1 VPILTLIAGPNGA
14 GKSTLSR
21 WLDFEG
27 RDRLLDPDAVARE
40 LDPDN
45 PQSVAVAAGREVA
58 KRIRGCFSAGIS
70 FAVETTLSGRTRLRL
85 IREAQRRGYRV
96 HLAFIGL
103 DTAERCV
110 ARIQTRAMVG
120 GHFIPASDVRRRY
133 RRSMAHLHAALALA
147 DLAKVYDN
155 SGDGHRLVLFTER
168 GIVRWR
174 AEHMPPWAER
184 PPL

>member
-14 GKSTLSR
+14 GKSTFSK

-27 RDRLLDPDAVARE
+27 RDRLLDPDAVARAI
-40 LDPDN
+40 DPYN

-58 KRIRGCFSAGIS
+58 KLIRAYFLAGVCFAL
-70 FAVETTLSGRTRLRL
+70 ETTLSGRTRLEL

-110 ARIQTRAMVG
+110 ARIQTRAMAG

-133 RRSMAHLHAALALA
+133 GRSMAHLRAAVALA

-174 AEHMPPWAER
+174 AEQMPAWAE
-184 PPL
+184 LQAL